1 MSLEQE
7 IRSIAQNG
15 KIAGLD
21 LMKRPLKQLDEALL
35 SMAATLVERKQSIL
49 LANALDLEAAEKRG
63 LSGAMLERL
72 KIKEKTFESMVEG
85 IRQVVQLENPLGKTI
100 REWTRPNGLK
110 IKQVRVPI
118 GLIGII
124 YESRPNVTVDASVLC
139 LKTGNAV
146 ILRGGS
152 EAIHSNVALAE
163 TLQAGAKKA
172 GLPEAVV
179 QLVPM
184 TDREAIPML
193 CRQEDCIDLMIPR
206 GGEGLI
212 RTVTEHARMPV
223 IKHYNGICH
232 AYVHEK
238 ANLEMA
244 EAIILNSKCQRPGV
258 CNALETLLI
267 DESIAALFVPK
278 ILKVLKTNLVEVRG
292 DELTQKWGGIEVKPA
307 TEEDWRTEYLD
318 LILSIRIVKGVDEAI
333 SHMEKYGSRHSDVIV
348 TEDSQVAEKFLN
360 EMDSATVYWNASTR
374 FTDGGEFGFG
384 AEIGISTDKLHARGP
399 MGLDELTS
407 YKYQIVGSGQIRG

>member
-1 MSLEQE
+1 
-7 IRSIAQNG
+7 
-15 KIAGLD
+15 
-21 LMKRPLKQLDEALL
+21 MKRPLNQLDQALL
-35 SMAATLVERKQSIL
+35 SMAETLVERKPSIL
-49 LANALDLEAAEKRG
+49 AANALDLEAAEKRG

-85 IRQVVQLENPLGKTI
+85 IRQVVRLENPLGKTI

-152 EAIHSNVALAE
+152 EAIHSNRSLAE
-163 TLQAGAKKA
+163 ALQAGAKKA
-172 GLPEAVV
+172 GLSETVV

-184 TDREAIPML
+184 TDREAIPLL

-238 ANLEMA
+238 ADLAMA

-267 DESIAALFVPK
+267 DESIAALFVPR
-278 ILKVLKTNLVEVRG
+278 IVKVLRENQVEVRG
-292 DELTQKWGGIEVKPA
+292 DELTQKWGGIEVKAA
-307 TEEDWRTEYLD
+307 TEEDWKTEYLD
-318 LILSIRIVKGVDEAI
+318 LILSIRIVKGIDEAI
-333 SHMEKYGSRHSDVIV
+333 AHMEKYGSRHSDVIV

-360 EMDSATVYWNASTR
+360 EMDSATVYWNASSR

>member
-7 IRSIAQNG
+7 IRSIALNG
-15 KIAGLD
+15 KKAGLD
-21 LMKRPLKQLDEALL
+21 LMKRPLNQLDQALL
-35 SMAATLVERKQSIL
+35 SMAETLVERKPSIL
-49 LANALDLEAAEKRG
+49 AANALDLEAAEKRG

-85 IRQVVQLENPLGKTI
+85 IRQVVRLENPLGKTI

-152 EAIHSNVALAE
+152 EAIHSNRSLAE
-163 TLQAGAKKA
+163 ALQAGAKKA
-172 GLPEAVV
+172 GLSETVV

-184 TDREAIPML
+184 TDREAIPLL

-238 ANLEMA
+238 ADLAMA

-267 DESIAALFVPK
+267 DESIAALFVPR
-278 ILKVLKTNLVEVRG
+278 IVKVLRENQVEVRG
-292 DELTQKWGGIEVKPA
+292 DELTQKWGGIEVKAA
-307 TEEDWRTEYLD
+307 TEEDWKTEYLD
-318 LILSIRIVKGVDEAI
+318 LILSIRIVKGIDEAI
-333 SHMEKYGSRHSDVIV
+333 AHMEKYGSRHSDVIV

-360 EMDSATVYWNASTR
+360 EMDSATVYWNASSR

>member
-7 IRSIAQNG
+7 IRAIALNG
-15 KIAGLD
+15 KAAGLD

-35 SMAATLVERKQSIL
+35 SMASALEESKERIL
-49 LANALDLEAAEKRG
+49 AANAIDLAAAEQRG
-63 LSGAMLERL
+63 LSGSMLERL
-72 KIKEKTFESMVEG
+72 KIKEKTFESMVG
-85 IRQVVQLENPLGKTI
+85 GVRQVVALENPLGQTI
-100 REWTRPNGLK
+100 REWSRPNGLK
-110 IKQVRVPI
+110 IKQLRVPI
-118 GLIGII
+118 GVIGII

-152 EAIHSNVALAE
+152 EAIHSNKALLAA
-163 TLQAGAKKA
+163 LQAGAKKA
-172 GLPEAVV
+172 GLLENVV
-179 QLVPM
+179 QLLPM
-184 TDREAIPML
+184 TDREAIPVL
-193 CRQEDCIDLMIPR
+193 CHQEDCIDLMIPR

-232 AYVHEK
+232 VYVHEK
-238 ANLEMA
+238 ADLKMA
-244 EAIILNSKCQRPGV
+244 EAIIINAKCQRPGV

-267 DESIAALFVPK
+267 DESIASLFVPQIVK
-278 ILKVLKTNLVEVRG
+278 ALKEQQVEIRG
-292 DELTQKWGGIEVKPA
+292 DLRTQKWGGAEVKLA
-307 TEEDWRTEYLD
+307 TEEDWRAEYLE
-318 LILSIRIVKGVDEAI
+318 LILSIRIVKGIDEAI
-333 SHMEKYGSRHSDVIV
+333 AHMEKYGSRHSDVIV
-348 TEDSQVAEKFLN
+348 TEETLIAEKFLN

-399 MGLDELTS
+399 MGLAELTS
-407 YKYQIVGSGQIRG
+407 YKYQIVGTGQIRA

>member
-7 IRSIAQNG
+7 IRAIALQG
-15 KIAGLD
+15 KAAGLD

-35 SMAATLVERKQSIL
+35 AMALSLEESKGIIL
-49 LANALDLEAAEKRG
+49 TANQIDLQEAEKRG
-63 LSGAMLERL
+63 ISGAMLERL
-72 KIKEKTFESMVEG
+72 KIKESTFQSMVEG
-85 IRQVVQLENPLGKTI
+85 VRQVVGLENPLGKTI
-100 REWTRPNGLK
+100 REWSRPNGLK

-118 GLIGII
+118 GVIGII

-152 EAIHSNVALAE
+152 EAIHSNRAL
-163 TLQAGAKKA
+163 LQALQTGAKKA

-179 QLVPM
+179 QLLPM
-184 TDREAIPML
+184 TDREAIPLL

-232 AYVHEK
+232 VYVHEK
-238 ANLEMA
+238 ADLQMA
-244 EAIILNSKCQRPGV
+244 ERIILNAKCQRPGV

-267 DESIAALFVPK
+267 DESIAPRFLPQIVQALRK
-278 ILKVLKTNLVEVRG
+278 NQVEIRG
-292 DELTQKWGGIEVKPA
+292 DLSTQQWGGAEVKA
-307 TEEDWRTEYLD
+307 ASEEDWRTEYLD
-318 LILSIRIVKGVDEAI
+318 LILSVRVVKGIEEAI
-333 SHMEKYGSRHSDVIV
+333 AHMEQYGSRHSDVII
-348 TEDSQVAEKFLN
+348 TEDSGIAEKFLN

-399 MGLDELTS
+399 MGLAELTS
-407 YKYQIVGSGQIRG
+407 YKYQIFGSGQVRA